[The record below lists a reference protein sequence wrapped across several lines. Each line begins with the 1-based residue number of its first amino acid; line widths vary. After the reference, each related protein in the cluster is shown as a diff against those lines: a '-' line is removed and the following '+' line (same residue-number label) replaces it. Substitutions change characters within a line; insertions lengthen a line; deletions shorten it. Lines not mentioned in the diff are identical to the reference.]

1 MRGAVR
7 VTGMD
12 TLARNVSRAFG
23 EDGRRWLARLP
34 VLRDEVARD
43 WGLTFGPPFPLSF
56 HWVAPAGPDAVL
68 KLGPPGAEHLL
79 REAAVLDAYDG
90 DGAVP
95 LLRHDPERGA
105 LLLGRASPGTMLRD
119 LVPDRDAEAAA
130 VIAGLLRR
138 LHRAP
143 VPDGLP
149 DVRSLGDD
157 LAAHRARHG
166 DADPLPRGYVDA
178 AAELLT
184 DLCDSAPCHVLL
196 HGDLHHDNVLRD
208 GDGWTAIDP
217 HGWVGDP
224 GFDAGPV
231 LYNPDPW
238 RRDEPPVHARVEVL
252 AAGLG
257 EPVERI
263 RAWGFVAAVV
273 SEVWD
278 ASDDSPVQT
287 GRALQ
292 VATLL
297 RP

>member
-1 MRGAVR
+1 MRGSVR

-23 EDGRRWLARLP
+23 ADGRRWLATLP
-34 VLRDEVARD
+34 ALRAEVARD
-43 WGLTFGPPFPLSF
+43 WGLTLGPPFPLSF

-79 REAAVLDAYDG
+79 REAAALDAYRG

-95 LLRHDPERGA
+95 LLAHDPARGA

-119 LVPDRDAEAAA
+119 LVPDRDDEATAAIAA
-130 VIAGLLRR
+130 VARR
-138 LHRAP
+138 LHRVEAP
-143 VPDGLP
+143 AGLP
-149 DVRSLGDD
+149 DVRTLGDD
-157 LAAHRARHG
+157 LAAHRTRYG

-184 DLCDSAPCHVLL
+184 DLCDSATRRVLL
-196 HGDLHHDNVLRD
+196 HGDLHHDNVLRAA
-208 GDGWTAIDP
+208 DGWAAIDP

-224 GFDAGPV
+224 GFDAGPA

-238 RRDEPPVHARVEVL
+238 RTDSPPAPARVEVL
-252 AAGLG
+252 ADGLG

-263 RAWGFVAAVV
+263 SAWGFVAAVV
-273 SEVWD
+273 SEVWNAD
-278 ASDDSPVQT
+278 EGPVPT

-292 VATLL
+292 VARLL
-297 RP
+297 AP